1 MKIGRR
7 AAVLLP
13 MAAGAQENWPSR
25 PVRMVIPYP
34 PGGPTDIL
42 GRIVSQRLSV
52 DLGQTFFAEN
62 RAGAGGSIGAEQVAR
77 AAPDGATFLVNASA
91 HVILPHMVRVPFD
104 PVADFSPVT
113 LIASVPLMLVVPA
126 NSPAR
131 DVAGLVAYL
140 RANPDRASY
149 ASSSNGGAPHLA
161 GEMFRLQS
169 GLPLQHIPYRGSG
182 QALPDVVSGQVALMF
197 DSMASS
203 ADLVR
208 EGRLRALAVSTE
220 TRVPAFPDLPT
231 MRQAGFPDYEIST
244 WYGIWAPGRM
254 APALVGRMQ
263 QAVAAALAHPEAALR
278 LAALGAIAGG
288 QSPEAF
294 GAFAARENARYA
306 RLVRDA
312 NIRAE

>member
-1 MKIGRR
+1 MRVNRR
-7 AAVLLP
+7 AMMAIP
-13 MAAGAQENWPSR
+13 MAALGQESWPSR

-42 GRIVSQRLSV
+42 ARIVAQRLTV
-52 DLGQTFFAEN
+52 DLGQPFVAEN
-62 RAGAGGSIGAEQVAR
+62 RPGGGGSIGADQVAR

-113 LIASVPLMLVVPA
+113 LIAAVPLMLVVPA

-131 DVAGLVAYL
+131 DVAGLVAHL
-140 RANPDRASY
+140 RANPGAASY

-208 EGRLRALAVSTE
+208 EGRLRALAVTTE
-220 TRVPAFPDLPT
+220 ARQAAFPDVPT

-244 WYGIWAPGRM
+244 WYGIWAPARTPVV
-254 APALVGRMQ
+254 ARLRD
-263 QAVAAALAHPEAALR
+263 AVATALQHPDVATR
-278 LAALGAIAGG
+278 LTALGAIPGG
-288 QSPEAF
+288 QPPDVF
-294 GAFAARENARYA
+294 GAFAARESARYA

>member
-1 MKIGRR
+1 
-7 AAVLLP
+7 
-13 MAAGAQENWPSR
+13 
-25 PVRMVIPYP
+25 MVIPYP

-42 GRIVSQRLSV
+42 GRIVAQRLTV
-52 DLGQTFFAEN
+52 DLGQPFVAEN
-62 RAGAGGSIGAEQVAR
+62 RAGAGGSIGAEAVAR

-91 HVILPHMVRVPFD
+91 HVILPHMLRVPFD
-104 PVADFSPVT
+104 AVADFAPVT

-126 NSPAR
+126 SSPAR
-131 DVAGLVAYL
+131 DVAGLVTYL
-140 RANPDRASY
+140 RGNPSAASY

-208 EGRLRALAVSTE
+208 EGRLRALAVSTDA
-220 TRVPAFPDLPT
+220 RIPAFPDLPT
-231 MRQAGFPDYEIST
+231 MKEAGFPDYEIST
-244 WYGIWAPGRM
+244 WYGIWAPARTAVAGR
-254 APALVGRMQ
+254 LR
-263 QAVAAALAHPEAALR
+263 QAVAAALTHPEVASR
-278 LAALGAIAGG
+278 LNALGAIPGG
-288 QSPEAF
+288 QTPEEFA
-294 GAFAARENARYA
+294 AFAARDYARYA

>member
-1 MKIGRR
+1 MRVARR
-7 AAVLLP
+7 ALLAMP
-13 MAAGAQENWPSR
+13 VVASAQDAWPSR

-42 GRIVSQRLSV
+42 GRIVAQRLTI
-52 DLGQTFFAEN
+52 DLGQPFVAEN

-91 HVILPHMVRVPFD
+91 HVIVPHMVRLPYD
-104 PVADFSPVT
+104 AVADFAPVT
-113 LIASVPLMLVVPA
+113 MIASVPLILVVPA

-131 DVAGLVAYL
+131 DVAGLVAHL
-140 RANPDRASY
+140 RANPAAGSY

-169 GLPLQHIPYRGSG
+169 GLSIQHIPYRGSG
-182 QALPDVVSGQVALMF
+182 QALPDLISGQVALMF
-197 DSMASS
+197 DSLASS

-208 EGRLRALAVSTE
+208 EGRLRALAVTTE
-220 TRVPAFPDLPT
+220 VRVPAFPDVPT
-231 MRQAGFPDYEIST
+231 MKEAGFPDYEIST
-244 WYGIWAPGRM
+244 WYGIWAPART
-254 APALVGRMQ
+254 AVVGRMQ
-263 QAVAAALAHPEAALR
+263 QAVAAALANPEAAAR

-288 QSPEAF
+288 QPPA
-294 GAFAARENARYA
+294 AFADFVGRENARYA